1 MLNKELKSI
10 QEWLPFEEVYEK
22 GIVKMKQDEYI
33 KIMKVIPI
41 NFNLKSNL
49 EKQAILDSYKN
60 FLKTINFNLQIL
72 IQSNKA
78 NLSNIISNIQEQK
91 EKQSLKIQEISKN
104 YIEFIQKRNQEN
116 NSASKNFYIIIKEN
130 KDVNKNEI
138 YDNKTIIQE
147 LNEKYRKIQEG
158 LSKCGNSIIE
168 LTNKEE
174 TVKVIQSF
182 LSIENNNIY

>member
-1 MLNKELKSI
+1 MLKTKPKSI
-10 QEWLPFEEVYEK
+10 QEWLPFEEIYEK
-22 GIVKMKQDEYI
+22 GIIKMKQDEYI

-72 IQSNKA
+72 IQSKKE
-78 NLSNIISNIQEQK
+78 NLSNIISNIQEQR
-91 EKQSLKIQEISKN
+91 EKQSLQIQQISKN

-130 KDVNKNEI
+130 KDVNKHEI
-138 YDNKTIIQE
+138 YDNQTIMQE

-158 LSKCGNSIIE
+158 LAKCGNLVIE
-168 LTNKEE
+168 LSEKEE
-174 TVKVIQSF
+174 TIKVIQSF
-182 LSIENNNIY
+182 LSIKNNNIY